1 MGANTISLVHAL
13 KEAIPLAQQGRITMA
28 VGLVEDASGARSV
41 LIGTSE
47 ANGYLRQGVALRA
60 DEILAAGWGHAE
72 VDIVNYANR
81 NGLKLLEVG
90 ATRPICLTCAG
101 RLDVAGVLMVTPL
114 K

>member
-28 VGLVEDASGARSV
+28 VGLVKDANGARSV

-47 ANGYLRQGVALRA
+47 ANGYLRQEVALGV
-60 DEILAAGWGHAE
+60 DEILAAGRGHAE
-72 VDIVNYANR
+72 VDIVNYASR
-81 NGLKLLEVG
+81 NGWKLLEVG
-90 ATRPICLTCAG
+90 ATRPICPACAS
-101 RLDVAGVLMVTPL
+101 RLDVAGVIMVTPL